1 VDFRE
6 QVLRF
11 YAQWDDRGSM
21 FGQKLDYV
29 INYFLQDDKIEV
41 RFRSKVDGFVPQS
54 RFVNLRIVGQPDWG
68 ACSGAEG

>member
-1 VDFRE
+1 M
-6 QVLRF
+6 RF

-41 RFRSKVDGFVPQS
+41 RPY
-54 RFVNLRIVGQPDWG
+54 NPYPELAIQPRVKSLCG
-68 ACSGAEG
+68 YNPV

>member
-1 VDFRE
+1 
-6 QVLRF
+6 LRF

-41 RFRSKVDGFVPQS
+41 RPY
-54 RFVNLRIVGQPDWG
+54 NPYPELAIQPRVKSLCG
-68 ACSGAEG
+68 YNPV